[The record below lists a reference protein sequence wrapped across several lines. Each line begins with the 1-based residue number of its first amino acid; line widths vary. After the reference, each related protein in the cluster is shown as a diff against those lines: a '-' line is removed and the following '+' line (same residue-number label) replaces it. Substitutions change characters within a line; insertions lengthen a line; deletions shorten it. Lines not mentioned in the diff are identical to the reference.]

1 MGKEIFDQIS
11 YYVWPALTF
20 IAGLIVHHLFELYT
34 NKIARLRYS
43 ISKSFLGVSGN
54 DNYFGNVQVLYN
66 NQPVEN
72 IFLCKLYLVNTTNRD
87 FKDIEIT
94 LWCDL
99 DSIILISSANKTG
112 TINTLFLTT
121 AYINECQNITK
132 DNEKLVWSRR
142 PYVIPVL
149 NRDDSVIFSCLVTN
163 RKKIEPGIFL
173 NCEHPGLK
181 IEPNFIQPELFWGE
195 NKNLGA
201 FYGLFITAITSMFI
215 VRYLQSKV
223 AIALV
228 VFLLG
233 AFCLIPGIIAL
244 KIVKKLRKLLR

>member
-1 MGKEIFDQIS
+1 MGKEIFDQIGC
-11 YYVWPALTF
+11 YVWPALTF
-20 IAGLIVHHLFELYT
+20 VAGLIVQHLFELYT

-43 ISKSFLGVSGN
+43 ISKSFLGASGN
-54 DNYFGNVQVLYN
+54 DNYFGKVQVLYN
-66 NQPVEN
+66 DHPVEN
-72 IFLCKLYLVNTTNRD
+72 LFLCKLYLVNTTNRD
-87 FKDIEIT
+87 FKNIEIT

-112 TINTLFLTT
+112 TINTLFLT
-121 AYINECQNITK
+121 AEYIKECQNITK

-163 RKKIEPGIFL
+163 RKKTEPGIFL

-181 IEPNFIQPELFWGE
+181 IEANFIQPELFWGE

-201 FYGLFITAITSMFI
+201 FYGLFITAIASIFI
-215 VRYLQSKV
+215 VHYLQSKAV
-223 AIALV
+223 IALV

-233 AFCLIPGIIAL
+233 AFCLIPGVVAL
-244 KIVKKLRKLLR
+244 KMVKKLKKLLR